1 MDGNKLFLSDR
12 DKLRGQDLMQ
22 QSYEIAYYIDVLRR
36 RKYQFIIPAGVLF
49 SIICVLAF
57 VLAPV
62 YKSTATILIEDQDI
76 PQDLVQTTVTGFV
89 EERLQSISQVV
100 LSHGNLLNIIKEF
113 ELYPELIGKYTTEE
127 IITKMREDIQLE
139 PITAEVTNQYSG
151 RPASATVAFTLSYEG
166 RKPQKVA
173 QVANV
178 LTSLYLKENLKERE
192 EKAKST
198 FEFLELQL
206 AELRSEILELESQ
219 IAAFKEGHVNE
230 LPELLVHNM
239 NSMEKLQREMDK
251 VQEQIASLKN
261 RKVYLEGQRASIDPH
276 LKIVSNDGTR
286 FSTAK
291 EDLEKLRRE
300 YIALTSRYSE
310 KHPEVLA
317 MKRQLESLELEVDA
331 VQSYDLV
338 KRELRKREQE
348 LEVLLKRYS
357 NKHPDVVSLKR
368 EVDALNERLG
378 EVSLEDGMF
387 ESTMELPDNPGYIQI
402 ETQIASTELEIA
414 ETERVYADLRNQYR
428 KYQQRVVNTPQ
439 VEQEYKILLR
449 DYENAQL
456 KYQDINSRLLA
467 AREAKGLEQSQLA
480 ERFTLIDPPIVPEK
494 PIRPNRLA
502 LILVGFVLSTGFGIG
517 IGVFL
522 EFMDRSIRRPEE
534 LSEIVKLPVLA
545 VVPYWETEA
554 EARSI
559 VRKKWTVTL
568 SLLIFMVVAVA
579 GVHFFYMP
587 LDVIL
592 VKIIRKLALNF

>member
-1 MDGNKLFLSDR
+1 MQESSD
-12 DKLRGQDLMQ
+12 
-22 QSYEIAYYIDVLRR
+22 IAYYIDVLKR
-36 RKYQFIIPAGVLF
+36 RKYQFILPAGVVF
-49 SIICVLAF
+49 AFIVILAF

-113 ELYPELIGKYTTEE
+113 ELYPDLVGKYTTEE

-139 PITAEVTNQYSG
+139 PITADVTNQYSG
-151 RPASATVAFTLSYEG
+151 RPGTATVAFTLSYEG
-166 RKPQKVA
+166 RRPQKVA

-206 AELRSEILELESQ
+206 AELRSEILELESS
-219 IAAFKEGHVNE
+219 IAIFKEGHVNE

-239 NSMEKLQREMDK
+239 NSMERLQRELDQ
-251 VQEQIASLKN
+251 VQEQIVSLKN
-261 RKVYLEGQRASIDPH
+261 RKVYLEGQRASIDPR
-276 LKIVSNDGTR
+276 LRIVANDGTR
-286 FSTAK
+286 FPTAR

-300 YIALTSRYSE
+300 YMTLQSKYSSRHPDVQAMKKQIESLEKDVDAADNIDFLNREIKNKEQELGVLLKRYSE
-310 KHPEVLA
+310 KHPEVL
-317 MKRQLESLELEVDA
+317 L
-331 VQSYDLV
+331 
-338 KRELRKREQE
+338 LRKQI
-348 LEVLLKRYS
+348 
-357 NKHPDVVSLKR
+357 
-368 EVDALNERLG
+368 DALHERL
-378 EVSLEDGMF
+378 EEAALQAGMF
-387 ESTMELPDNPGYIQI
+387 DSASDLPDNPGYIQI

-414 ETERVYADLRNQYR
+414 EAERNYAELIN
-428 KYQQRVVNTPQ
+428 KYSGYQRRVVNTPQ

-456 KYQDINSRLLA
+456 KYQDINNRLLS

-502 LILVGFVLSTGFGIG
+502 LILVGFVLALGVGAGTGT
-517 IGVFL
+517 VL
-522 EFMDRSIRRPEE
+522 EFMDRSIRRAEE
-534 LSEIVKLPVLA
+534 LSSLVKYPVLA
-545 VVPYWETEA
+545 IVPYWETEQ
-554 EARSI
+554 EARSQ
-559 VRKKWTVTL
+559 VRRKWVMVL
-568 SLLIFMVVAVA
+568 GVFSFMVIGVAA
-579 GVHFFYMP
+579 VHFFYMP
-587 LDVIL
+587 LDIIA
-592 VKIIRKLALNF
+592 VKVVRKIVLNF

>member
-1 MDGNKLFLSDR
+1 
-12 DKLRGQDLMQ
+12 MQ
-22 QSYEIAYYIDVLRR
+22 QSSDIAYYIDVLRR
-36 RKYQFIIPAGVLF
+36 RKYQFILPAGIIF
-49 SIICVLAF
+49 SMVVILAF

-89 EERLQSISQVV
+89 EERLQSISQIV

-113 ELYPELIGKYTTEE
+113 DLYPDLIGKYTTEE
-127 IITKMREDIQLE
+127 IITKMREDIKLE

-166 RKPQKVA
+166 RTPQKVA

-192 EKAKST
+192 EKAAST

-219 IAAFKEGHVNE
+219 IAGFKENHVNE

-239 NSMEKLQREMDK
+239 NTMERLQREMDK
-251 VQEQIASLKN
+251 VQEQVASLKN

-300 YIALTSRYSE
+300 YIALTSKYSDR
-310 KHPEVLA
+310 HPAVLA
-317 MKRQLESLELEVDA
+317 MKRQVDALELEVDA
-331 VQSYDLV
+331 AQSYDLV
-338 KRELRKREQE
+338 KRELKKKEQE
-348 LEVLLKRYS
+348 YETLLKKYS
-357 NKHPDVVSLKR
+357 EKHPDVISLKR
-368 EVDALNERLG
+368 EIDSLNERLG

-387 ESTMELPDNPGYIQI
+387 ESSMELPDNPGYIQI

-414 ETERVYADLRNQYR
+414 ETERVYAELRNQYQKFQR
-428 KYQQRVVNTPQ
+428 RVVNTPQ

-449 DYENAQL
+449 DYDNAQA
-456 KYQDINSRLLA
+456 KYQDINTRLLA

-502 LILVGFVLSTGFGIG
+502 LVLVGFVLSMGIG
-517 IGVFL
+517 IGVGVFL

-534 LSEIVKLPVLA
+534 LSEIVKYPVLA
-545 VVPYWETEA
+545 IVPYWETEI
-554 EARSI
+554 EARRI
-559 VRKKWTVTL
+559 VRKKWTVFL
-568 SLLIFMVVAVA
+568 SIAVA
-579 GVHFFYMP
+579 SIVVVSGVHFFYMP
-587 LDVIL
+587 LDIIA
-592 VKIIRKLALNF
+592 VKVIRKLALNF

>member
-1 MDGNKLFLSDR
+1 MQESSD
-12 DKLRGQDLMQ
+12 
-22 QSYEIAYYIDVLRR
+22 IAYYIDVLRR
-36 RKYQFIIPAGVLF
+36 RKYQFIIPAGILF
-49 SIICVLAF
+49 SMVCILAF

-113 ELYPELIGKYTTEE
+113 DLYPDLIGKYTTEE
-127 IITKMREDIQLE
+127 IISKMREDIALE

-166 RKPQKVA
+166 RRPQKVA

-219 IAAFKEGHVNE
+219 IAAFKEEHVNE

-251 VQEQIASLKN
+251 VQEQVASLKN

-300 YIALTSRYSE
+300 YIALTSKYSE

-317 MKRQLESLELEVDA
+317 MKRQLDALELEVDA

-338 KRELRKREQE
+338 KRELRKKEQE

-357 NKHPDVVSLKR
+357 DKHPDVLSLKR
-368 EVDALNERLG
+368 EVDTLNERLG

-387 ESTMELPDNPGYIQI
+387 ESTMEMPDNPGYIQI

-414 ETERVYADLRNQYR
+414 ETERVYAELRNQYQKFQR
-428 KYQQRVVNTPQ
+428 RVVNTPQ

-449 DYENAQL
+449 DYENAQI
-456 KYQDINSRLLA
+456 KYQDVNNRLLA

-502 LILVGFVLSTGFGIG
+502 LILVGFVLSMGVGVG
-517 IGVFL
+517 VGVFL

-534 LSEIVKLPVLA
+534 LSEIVKYPVLA
-545 VVPYWETEA
+545 IVPYWETEI
-554 EARSI
+554 EARRI
-559 VRKKWTVTL
+559 VRKKWTVML
-568 SLLIFMVVAVA
+568 SVLTFMVVTIV

-587 LDVIL
+587 LDIIVI
-592 VKIIRKLALNF
+592 KIVRKLALNF

>member
-1 MDGNKLFLSDR
+1 
-12 DKLRGQDLMQ
+12 MQ
-22 QSYEIAYYIDVLRR
+22 QSSDIAYYLDVLRR
-36 RKYQFIIPAGVLF
+36 RKYQFILPAGAIFLMVV
-49 SIICVLAF
+49 ILAF

-89 EERLQSISQVV
+89 EERLQSISQIV

-113 ELYPELIGKYTTEE
+113 ELYPDLIGKYTTEE
-127 IITKMREDIQLE
+127 IITKMRDDIQLE

-166 RKPQKVA
+166 RRPQKVA

-219 IAAFKEGHVNE
+219 IAGFKESHVNE
-230 LPELLVHNM
+230 LPELLIHNM
-239 NSMEKLQREMDK
+239 NSMEKLQREVDK

-300 YIALTSRYSE
+300 YIALTSKYSAR
-310 KHPEVLA
+310 HPAVQG
-317 MKRQLESLELEVDA
+317 MKRQVDALELEVDA
-331 VQSYDLV
+331 AQSFELVQ
-338 KRELRKREQE
+338 RELKKKEQE
-348 LEVLLKRYS
+348 QAVLLKKYS
-357 NKHPDVVSLKR
+357 SKHPDAMKLSR
-368 EVDALNERLG
+368 EIDTLNERLG
-378 EVSLEDGMF
+378 EVALEDGMF
-387 ESTMELPDNPGYIQI
+387 ESSMELPDNPGYIQI
-402 ETQIASTELEIA
+402 ETQIASTELEVA
-414 ETERVYADLRNQYR
+414 EAERVYEGLKGQYS
-428 KYQQRVVNTPQ
+428 KFQNRVVNTPQ

-449 DYENAQL
+449 DYENAQI
-456 KYQDINSRLLA
+456 KYQDVNNRLLS

-502 LILVGFVLSTGFGIG
+502 LIFVGFVLSMGVGIG
-517 IGVFL
+517 VGVFL
-522 EFMDRSIRRPEE
+522 EFMDRSIRRAEE
-534 LSEIVKLPVLA
+534 LSEIVKYPILA
-545 VVPYWETEA
+545 IVPYWETEV
-554 EARSI
+554 EARSMA
-559 VRKKWTVTL
+559 RKKWTRTL
-568 SLLIFMVVAVA
+568 TVVAIVVFSVA

-587 LDVIL
+587 LDIIA
-592 VKIIRKLALNF
+592 VKVIRKLTLNF

>member
-1 MDGNKLFLSDR
+1 MQDSSD
-12 DKLRGQDLMQ
+12 
-22 QSYEIAYYIDVLRR
+22 IAYYIDVLKR
-36 RKYQFIIPAGVLF
+36 RKYQFIVPAGVVF
-49 SIICVLAF
+49 SLIVILAF

-100 LSHGNLLNIIKEF
+100 LSHGNLLNIVKEF
-113 ELYPELIGKYTTEE
+113 ELYPELVGKYTTEE

-151 RPASATVAFTLSYEG
+151 RPGTATVAFTLSFEG
-166 RKPQKVA
+166 RRPQKVA

-206 AELRSEILELESQ
+206 AELRSEILELESR
-219 IAAFKEGHVNE
+219 IATFKEEHGNE

-239 NSMEKLQREMDK
+239 NSMERLQRELDQ

-261 RKVYLEGQRASIDPH
+261 RKVYLEGQRASIDPR
-276 LKIVSNDGTR
+276 LRIVANDGTR
-286 FSTAK
+286 FPTAR

-300 YIALTSRYSE
+300 YMTLQSKYSSRHPDVQAMKKQIESLEKEVDVADNIDSLSRDIKNKEQELAILQKRYSK
-310 KHPEVLA
+310 KHPEVILLRKQIDA
-317 MKRQLESLELEVDA
+317 LQESLEDA
-331 VQSYDLV
+331 TLQAS
-338 KRELRKREQE
+338 
-348 LEVLLKRYS
+348 
-357 NKHPDVVSLKR
+357 
-368 EVDALNERLG
+368 
-378 EVSLEDGMF
+378 MF
-387 ESTMELPDNPGYIQI
+387 DSTSDIPDNPGYIQI

-414 ETERVYADLRNQYR
+414 EAERNHADLVN
-428 KYQQRVVNTPQ
+428 KYNAYQRRVVNTPQ

-456 KYQDINSRLLA
+456 KYQDINNRLLA

-502 LILVGFVLSTGFGIG
+502 LILVGFVLALGVGAGIG
-517 IGVFL
+517 TVL

-534 LSEIVKLPVLA
+534 LSSIVKYPVLA
-545 VVPYWETEA
+545 IVPYWETQQ
-554 EARSI
+554 EARAK
-559 VRKKWTVTL
+559 VRKKWVMIFSFFCILIVSVT
-568 SLLIFMVVAVA
+568 AV
-579 GVHFFYMP
+579 HIFYMP
-587 LDVIL
+587 LDIIA
-592 VKIIRKLALNF
+592 VKVVRKIVLNF

>member
-1 MDGNKLFLSDR
+1 
-12 DKLRGQDLMQ
+12 MQ
-22 QSYEIAYYIDVLRR
+22 QSSDIAYYLDVLRR
-36 RKYQFIIPAGVLF
+36 RKYQFILPAGIIF
-49 SIICVLAF
+49 SIVAIVAF
-57 VLAPV
+57 ILAPV

-113 ELYPELIGKYTTEE
+113 DLYPDLVGKYTTEE
-127 IITKMREDIQLE
+127 IIAKMRDDINLE

-198 FEFLELQL
+198 FEFLELQQE
-206 AELRSEILELESQ
+206 ELRSEILELESQ
-219 IAAFKEGHVNE
+219 IASFKESHVNE

-239 NSMEKLQREMDK
+239 NSMERLQAEMDK
-251 VQEQIASLKN
+251 VQEQIAGLKN

-300 YIALTSRYSE
+300 YMALTSKYSD
-310 KHPEVLA
+310 KHPAVLA
-317 MKRQLESLELEVDA
+317 MKRQLEALEEQVDST
-331 VQSYDLV
+331 QSYDAV
-338 KRELRKREQE
+338 KRELTKKEQE
-348 LEVLLKRYS
+348 LTVLQRRYS
-357 NKHPDVVSLKR
+357 GKHPEIVSLKR
-368 EVDALNERLG
+368 EIDSLNEQLG
-378 EVSLEDGMF
+378 EVALEDGMF
-387 ESTMELPDNPGYIQI
+387 ESAMDLPDNPGYIQI
-402 ETQIASTELEIA
+402 ETQIASTDLEIA
-414 ETERVYADLRNQYR
+414 ETERVYADLQTQYR
-428 KYQQRVVNTPQ
+428 TYQRRVVSTPQ

-449 DYENAQL
+449 DYDNAQA
-456 KYQDINSRLLA
+456 KYQETNTRLLS

-502 LILVGFVLSTGFGIG
+502 LIMVGFVLSMGIG
-517 IGVFL
+517 MGVGVFM
-522 EFMDRSIRRPEE
+522 EFMDRSIRRPQE
-534 LSEIVKLPVLA
+534 LSEIVKYPVLA
-545 VVPYWETEA
+545 VVPYWETER
-554 EARSI
+554 EARNI
-559 VRKKWTVTL
+559 VRKKWTVFLVLFVT
-568 SLLIFMVVAVA
+568 AVLGLV
-579 GVHFFYMP
+579 GVHFLYMP
-587 LDVIL
+587 LDVIAI
-592 VKIIRKLALNF
+592 KIIRKLALNF

>member
-1 MDGNKLFLSDR
+1 
-12 DKLRGQDLMQ
+12 MQ
-22 QSYEIAYYIDVLRR
+22 QSSDIAYYLDVLRR
-36 RKYQFIIPAGVLF
+36 RKYQFLLPAGFLF
-49 SIICVLAF
+49 MLVVILAF
-57 VLAPV
+57 ILAPV

-113 ELYPELIGKYTTEE
+113 DLYPDLIGKYTTEE
-127 IITKMREDIQLE
+127 IIAKMRDDIKLE

-151 RPASATVAFTLSYEG
+151 RPSSATVAFTLSYEG
-166 RKPQKVA
+166 RRPQKVA

-219 IAAFKEGHVNE
+219 IANFKESHVNE

-239 NSMEKLQREMDK
+239 NSMERLQREMDK
-251 VQEQIASLKN
+251 SQEQIASLKN

-276 LKIVSNDGTR
+276 LKIVSNDGSR

-300 YIALTSRYSE
+300 YITLTSKYSD
-310 KHPEVLA
+310 KHPSVLA
-317 MKRQLESLELEVDA
+317 MKRQIDSLEEKVDA
-331 VQSYDLV
+331 VQSYEMV
-338 KRELRKREQE
+338 KRELKRKEEE
-348 LEVLLKRYS
+348 LEVLLKKYS
-357 NKHPDVVSLKR
+357 DKHPDVVQLKH

-378 EVSLEDGMF
+378 EVSLQDGMF
-387 ESTMELPDNPGYIQI
+387 ETSMELPDNPGYIQI
-402 ETQIASTELEIA
+402 ETQIASTELEINEA
-414 ETERVYADLRNQYR
+414 ERVYAELQAQYR
-428 KYQQRVVNTPQ
+428 RYQRRVVNTPQ

-449 DYENAQL
+449 DYENAQA
-456 KYQDINSRLLA
+456 KYRDINTRLLA

-502 LILVGFVLSTGFGIG
+502 LILVGFVLSMGIG
-517 IGVFL
+517 IGVGVFL
-522 EFMDRSIRRPEE
+522 EFMDRSIRRPDE
-534 LSEIVKLPVLA
+534 LSEIVKYPVLA
-545 VVPYWETEA
+545 IVPYWETEI
-554 EARSI
+554 EAQRKIKRKRVVALSI
-559 VRKKWTVTL
+559 VG
-568 SLLIFMVVAVA
+568 VVIAAVV
-579 GVHFFYMP
+579 GVHFLYMP
-587 LDVIL
+587 LDIIAIKL
-592 VKIIRKLALNF
+592 VRKLAINF

>member
-1 MDGNKLFLSDR
+1 MQESSD
-12 DKLRGQDLMQ
+12 
-22 QSYEIAYYIDVLRR
+22 IAYYLDVLKR
-36 RKYQFIIPAGVLF
+36 RKFQFLLPAGAIFTLIV
-49 SIICVLAF
+49 ILAF

-76 PQDLVQTTVTGFV
+76 PQELVQTTVTGFV
-89 EERLQSISQVV
+89 EERLQSISQIV

-113 ELYPELIGKYTTEE
+113 ELYPNLVGKYTTEE

-139 PITAEVTNQYSG
+139 PITADVTNQYSG
-151 RPASATVAFTLSYEG
+151 RPGTATVAFTLSYEG
-166 RKPQKVA
+166 RSPQKVA

-206 AELRSEILELESQ
+206 AELRSEILELESS
-219 IAAFKEGHVNE
+219 IAIFKEEHVNE

-239 NSMEKLQREMDK
+239 NSMERLQRELDQ

-276 LKIVSNDGTR
+276 LRIVANDGTR
-286 FSTAK
+286 FPTAR

-300 YIALTSRYSE
+300 YLTLQSRYSSR
-310 KHPEVLA
+310 HPDILA
-317 MKRQLESLELEVDA
+317 MKKQIDALEKDVDA
-331 VQSYDLV
+331 ADNIDALN
-338 KRELRKREQE
+338 REIKNKEQE
-348 LEVLLKRYS
+348 LSILLKRYS
-357 NKHPDVVSLKR
+357 DKHP
-368 EVDALNERLG
+368 EVIMLLRQIDSLNE
-378 EVSLEDGMF
+378 SLEEAALQESMF
-387 ESTMELPDNPGYIQI
+387 DSASDIPDNPGYIQI

-414 ETERVYADLRNQYR
+414 EAERNFQELSNKYAA
-428 KYQQRVVNTPQ
+428 YQRRVVSTPQ

-449 DYENAQL
+449 DYDNAQL
-456 KYQDINSRLLA
+456 KYQDINTRLLA

-502 LILVGFVLSTGFGIG
+502 LILVGFVLSLGIG
-517 IGVFL
+517 AGTGTVL

-534 LSEIVKLPVLA
+534 LSAIIKYPVLA
-545 VVPYWETEA
+545 IVPYWQTEL
-554 EARSI
+554 EARAI
-559 VRKKWTVTL
+559 VRRKWSMVLTVL
-568 SLLIFMVVAVA
+568 SLMVVTVAAV
-579 GVHFFYMP
+579 HIFFMP
-587 LDVIL
+587 LDIIAVKVIRKVIL
-592 VKIIRKLALNF
+592 NF

>member
-1 MDGNKLFLSDR
+1 
-12 DKLRGQDLMQ
+12 MQ
-22 QSYEIAYYIDVLRR
+22 QSSDIAYYIDVLRR
-36 RKYQFIIPAGVLF
+36 RKYQFIIPAGVVF
-49 SIICVLAF
+49 TMVVILAF

-76 PQDLVQTTVTGFV
+76 PQELVQTTVTGFV
-89 EERLQSISQVV
+89 EERLQSISQIV

-113 ELYPELIGKYTTEE
+113 DLYPDLIGKYTTEE

-139 PITAEVTNQYSG
+139 PITAEITNQYSG
-151 RPASATVAFTLSYEG
+151 RPSSATVAFTLSYEG
-166 RKPQKVA
+166 RRPQKVA

-192 EKAKST
+192 EKARST

-219 IAAFKEGHVNE
+219 IANFKEGHGNE

-239 NSMEKLQREMDK
+239 NSMERLQRELDK

-300 YIALTSRYSE
+300 YISLTSKYSAKHPAVLAMKRQVESLEEEVDAVQSFDLVKRQIRNKEQELAVLRKKYSE
-310 KHPEVLA
+310 KHPEII
-317 MKRQLESLELEVDA
+317 QLN
-331 VQSYDLV
+331 
-338 KRELRKREQE
+338 REID
-348 LEVLLKRYS
+348 
-357 NKHPDVVSLKR
+357 N
-368 EVDALNERLG
+368 LNDRLG
-378 EVSLEDGMF
+378 EVALEDGMF
-387 ESTMELPDNPGYIQI
+387 ETSADLPDNPGYIQI
-402 ETQIASTELEIA
+402 ETQVASTELEIA
-414 ETERVYADLRNQYR
+414 EAERVYAELKNQFLKFQR
-428 KYQQRVVNTPQ
+428 RVVNTPQ
-439 VEQEYKILLR
+439 VEQEYKVLLR
-449 DYENAQL
+449 DYENAQM
-456 KYQDINSRLLA
+456 KYQDVNTRLLS

-502 LILVGFVLSTGFGIG
+502 LVFVGFVLSIGVGIG
-517 IGVFL
+517 IGTFL

-534 LSEIVKLPVLA
+534 LSNIVKYPVL
-545 VVPYWETEA
+545 VIVPYWETEA
-554 EARSI
+554 EARSKI
-559 VRKKWTVTL
+559 RKKWGSVLAVFSIIVL
-568 SLLIFMVVAVA
+568 SIA

-587 LDVIL
+587 LDIIA
-592 VKIIRKLALNF
+592 VKIVRKLVLNF

>member
-1 MDGNKLFLSDR
+1 
-12 DKLRGQDLMQ
+12 MQ
-22 QSYEIAYYIDVLRR
+22 QSSDIAYYLDVLRR
-36 RKYQFIIPAGVLF
+36 RKFQFILPAGAIF
-49 SIICVLAF
+49 SMVVILAF

-89 EERLQSISQVV
+89 EERLQSISQIV

-113 ELYPELIGKYTTEE
+113 ELYPDLIGKYTTEE
-127 IITKMREDIQLE
+127 IITKMRDDIQLE

-166 RKPQKVA
+166 RRPQKVA

-219 IAAFKEGHVNE
+219 IASFKESHVNE

-239 NSMEKLQREMDK
+239 NSMEKLQREVDK

-300 YIALTSRYSE
+300 YIALTSKYSAR
-310 KHPEVLA
+310 HPAVLA
-317 MKRQLESLELEVDA
+317 MKRQVDALELEVDA
-331 VQSYDLV
+331 AQSFELVQ
-338 KRELRKREQE
+338 RELKKKEQE
-348 LEVLLKRYS
+348 QAVLLKKYS
-357 NKHPDVVSLKR
+357 DKHPDVRKLNR
-368 EVDALNERLG
+368 EIDALNKRLG
-378 EVSLEDGMF
+378 EVALEDGMF
-387 ESTMELPDNPGYIQI
+387 ESSMELPDNPGYIQI
-402 ETQIASTELEIA
+402 ETQIASTELEVA
-414 ETERVYADLRNQYR
+414 EAERVYADLKGQYAKFQR
-428 KYQQRVVNTPQ
+428 RVVNTPQ
-439 VEQEYKILLR
+439 VEQKYKILLR
-449 DYENAQL
+449 DYENAQI
-456 KYQDINSRLLA
+456 KYQDINSRLLS

-502 LILVGFVLSTGFGIG
+502 LILVGFVLSMGIG
-517 IGVFL
+517 IGVGVFL
-522 EFMDRSIRRPEE
+522 EFMDRSIRRADE
-534 LSEIVKLPVLA
+534 LSDIVKYPVLA
-545 VVPYWETEA
+545 IVPYWVD
-554 EARSI
+554 RSGSPGHN
-559 VRKKWTVTL
+559 KEK
-568 SLLIFMVVAVA
+568 M
-579 GVHFFYMP
+579 
-587 LDVIL
+587 D
-592 VKIIRKLALNF
+592 KLHS

>member
-1 MDGNKLFLSDR
+1 MQESSD
-12 DKLRGQDLMQ
+12 
-22 QSYEIAYYIDVLRR
+22 IAYYIDVLKR
-36 RKYQFIIPAGVLF
+36 RKYQFILPAGVVF
-49 SIICVLAF
+49 AFIVILAF

-113 ELYPELIGKYTTEE
+113 ELYPDLVGKYTTEE

-139 PITAEVTNQYSG
+139 PITADVTNQYSG
-151 RPASATVAFTLSYEG
+151 RPGTATVAFTLSYEG
-166 RKPQKVA
+166 RRPQKVA

-206 AELRSEILELESQ
+206 AELRSEILELESN
-219 IAAFKEGHVNE
+219 IAIFKEGHVNE

-239 NSMEKLQREMDK
+239 NSMERLQRELDQ
-251 VQEQIASLKN
+251 VQEQIVSLKN
-261 RKVYLEGQRASIDPH
+261 RKVYLEGQRASIDPR
-276 LKIVSNDGTR
+276 LRIVANDGTR
-286 FSTAK
+286 FPTAR

-300 YIALTSRYSE
+300 YMTLQSKYSSRHPDVQAMKKQIESLEKDVDAADNIDFLNREIKNKEQELGVLLKRYSE
-310 KHPEVLA
+310 KHPEVL
-317 MKRQLESLELEVDA
+317 L
-331 VQSYDLV
+331 
-338 KRELRKREQE
+338 LRKQI
-348 LEVLLKRYS
+348 
-357 NKHPDVVSLKR
+357 
-368 EVDALNERLG
+368 DALHERL
-378 EVSLEDGMF
+378 EEAALQAGMF
-387 ESTMELPDNPGYIQI
+387 DSASDLPDNPGYIQI

-414 ETERVYADLRNQYR
+414 EAERNYAELIN
-428 KYQQRVVNTPQ
+428 KYSGYQRRVVNTPQ

-456 KYQDINSRLLA
+456 KYQDINNRLLS

-502 LILVGFVLSTGFGIG
+502 LILVGFVLALGVGAGTGT
-517 IGVFL
+517 VL
-522 EFMDRSIRRPEE
+522 EFMDRSIRRAEE
-534 LSEIVKLPVLA
+534 LSSLVKYPVLA
-545 VVPYWETEA
+545 IVPYWETEQ
-554 EARSI
+554 EARSQ
-559 VRKKWTVTL
+559 VRRKWVMVL
-568 SLLIFMVVAVA
+568 GVFSFMIIGVAA
-579 GVHFFYMP
+579 VHFFYMP
-587 LDVIL
+587 LDIIA
-592 VKIIRKLALNF
+592 VKVVRKIVLNF